1 MRLNVN
7 AASSIASALPSC
19 RVLLL
24 FAGVLALSESV
35 ALATT
40 FFAGALVSFAAS
52 LAIATTIYRRA
63 APRLTEQQEHA
74 APNEAASAAA
84 RR

>member
-1 MRLNVN
+1 MRLTSN

-24 FAGVLALSESV
+24 LGGVLALSESV

-40 FFAGALVSFAAS
+40 LFAGALVSFAAS

-63 APRLTEQQEHA
+63 APRLTEQREHA